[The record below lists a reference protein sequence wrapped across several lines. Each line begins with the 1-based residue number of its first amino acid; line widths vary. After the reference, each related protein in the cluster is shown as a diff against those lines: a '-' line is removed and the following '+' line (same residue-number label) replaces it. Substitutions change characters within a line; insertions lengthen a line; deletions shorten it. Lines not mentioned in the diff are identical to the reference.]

1 MGAYA
6 ATAAQLCGPAIVLVA
21 SLLPTAAAQRLLPR
35 FALFLQ
41 KHKIVVIQALRWA
54 VFQTMALLFK
64 PLLAQMMEMLG
75 HRPVP
80 LQLPLLFQPKN
91 SGLT

>member
-1 MGAYA
+1 
-6 ATAAQLCGPAIVLVA
+6 
-21 SLLPTAAAQRLLPR
+21 
-35 FALFLQ
+35 
-41 KHKIVVIQALRWA
+41 
-54 VFQTMALLFK
+54 MALLFK